1 MAVAASTFE
10 TYQNSLIFEDLQNA
24 YSMLSPTECPFQAAA
39 GTGSCDATNYEW
51 PVVEL
56 NAVDPTNRVMEGEDN
71 PATDDP
77 TNGVRLANFTQ
88 ISDKKVIVS
97 HTSEAVD
104 AAADNLQRI
113 AKQMTFK
120 MKELKRDLE
129 VMLLQNIAASAG
141 GSGVARVAAGF
152 PAFLRTNTI
161 FAAGGADPTLNG
173 VTEGFPDAPA
183 TDGTTPVE
191 FAEDDFN
198 DAIQMTWENGG
209 DPTLVLVNANNK
221 RIVSETFVGNATRY
235 KDTVDQ
241 KVINSIDFYES
252 DFGTLTIVPTRF
264 MLPQDGVGGDHYMV
278 LGIDPEFVSILYLET
293 LTEAPLAKTGH
304 NNKRLMWCEYTLQV
318 DNEAAHFIIRDTD
331 GIMPTPAP

>member
-1 MAVAASTFE
+1 MAVAAKTFE

-24 YSMLSPTECPFQAAA
+24 YSMLSPTECPFQMAVGS
-39 GTGSCDATNYEW
+39 GTCDATNYEW

-56 NAVDPTNRVMEGEDN
+56 NAVDPTNRVIEGEDA

-88 ISDKKVIVS
+88 ISDKKIIVS
-97 HTSEAVD
+97 HTSEAVS
-104 AAADNLQRI
+104 AAADNLQKI

-120 MKELKRDLE
+120 MKELKRDKE
-129 VMLLQNIAASAG
+129 VMFLQNIAASAG
-141 GSGVARVAAGF
+141 ASGTARTAAGF

-161 FAAGGADPTLNG
+161 FAAGGADPTLSG
-173 VTEGFPDAPA
+173 ITEGYPDAAA
-183 TDGTTPVE
+183 TDGTAPEGFT
-191 FAEDDFN
+191 EDQFN
-198 DAIQMTWENGG
+198 DAIQMAWENGG

-221 RIVSETFVGNATRY
+221 RIISETFVGNATRY

-264 MLPQDGVGGDHYMV
+264 MLPADGVGGTNFMV
-278 LGIDPEFVSILYLET
+278 LGIDPEFVHILYLEA
-293 LTEAPLAKTGH
+293 LQEAPLAKTGH
-304 NNKRLMWCEYTLQV
+304 NNKRLMWTEYTLQV

-331 GIMPTPAP
+331 GIMPAP